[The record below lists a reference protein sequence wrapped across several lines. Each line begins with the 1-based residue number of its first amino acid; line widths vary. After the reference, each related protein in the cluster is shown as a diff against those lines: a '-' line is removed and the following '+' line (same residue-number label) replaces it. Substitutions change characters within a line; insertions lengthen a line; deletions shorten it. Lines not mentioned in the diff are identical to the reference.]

1 MTNDALEAHW
11 PSAEPFDQD
20 SDATVPERVHTGT
33 CEACRVGNC
42 GECSFP
48 DCTCPHP
55 FAVVGRA
62 IVELNGS
69 ISRTSQ
75 LLGELGGGSRAEPS
89 PPIRA
94 DEPSQATLFPASAPK
109 ARRRGLGRRKLPS

>member
-1 MTNDALEAHW
+1 MTNDSLEAHRS
-11 PSAEPFDQD
+11 SAEPFDQD
-20 SDATVPERVHTGT
+20 FHSTVPERVHTGT

-42 GECSFP
+42 GQCALP
-48 DCTCPHP
+48 DCTCLHP

-75 LLGELGGGSRAEPS
+75 LLGELGGGSRTELPA
-89 PPIRA
+89 PIKA
-94 DEPSQATLFPASAPK
+94 HEPSQATLFPASAPK